1 MEDNTKR
8 EEEQEEP
15 MPTFSNKYEE
25 TGSLS
30 QSMNSEMDSSNEDVE
45 SQKLDSI
52 EEEVPASQEEEE
64 APVSQEEE
72 SPVSQEEES
81 PASPE
86 EEQES
91 PASPEE
97 ESPASQEE
105 ESPVSPEEEEQE
117 SPVSPE
123 EEEEAPASEEKPVQE
138 SRQTEKVDNVLRQA
152 GNFRKKLNT
161 LKKRLPYMDDS
172 EKDEIRNGVI
182 HEFINVL
189 KISKPT
195 STRKRFGRRLNG
207 LRNSFHE
214 SLNLLNG
221 TSKKR
226 PKRKSRKQKVE
237 SIPPPMEA
245 SS

>member
-30 QSMNSEMDSSNEDVE
+30 QSMNSELDSSNEDVE

-52 EEEVPASQEEEE
+52 EVPSEEAPVSPEEEE
-64 APVSQEEE
+64 APVS
-72 SPVSQEEES
+72 
-81 PASPE
+81 PE
-86 EEQES
+86 EEE
-91 PASPEE
+91 A
-97 ESPASQEE
+97 
-105 ESPVSPEEEEQE
+105 PVSPEEEEA
-117 SPVSPE
+117 PVSPE
-123 EEEEAPASEEKPVQE
+123 EEEAPVSPEEEEAPVSPEEEEAPVSPEEEEAPVSPEEKPVQE
-138 SRQTEKVDNVLRQA
+138 SRQTEKVDIILRQA

-182 HEFINVL
+182 HELISVL

-237 SIPPPMEA
+237 FIPSPMEA

>member
-64 APVSQEEE
+64 EAPVSQEEE

-97 ESPASQEE
+97 EQ
-105 ESPVSPEEEEQE
+105 ESPVSQEEEQE

>member
-30 QSMNSEMDSSNEDVE
+30 QSMNSELDSSNEDVE

-52 EEEVPASQEEEE
+52 ELPSEEAPVSPEEEE
-64 APVSQEEE
+64 APVS
-72 SPVSQEEES
+72 
-81 PASPE
+81 
-86 EEQES
+86 
-91 PASPEE
+91 
-97 ESPASQEE
+97 
-105 ESPVSPEEEEQE
+105 PEEEET
-117 SPVSPE
+117 
-123 EEEEAPASEEKPVQE
+123 PASEEKPVQE
-138 SRQTEKVDNVLRQA
+138 SRQTEKVDIILRQA

-182 HEFINVL
+182 HELISVL

-237 SIPPPMEA
+237 FIPSPMEA

>member
-1 MEDNTKR
+1 ME
-8 EEEQEEP
+8 
-15 MPTFSNKYEE
+15 
-25 TGSLS
+25 
-30 QSMNSEMDSSNEDVE
+30 
-45 SQKLDSI
+45 
-52 EEEVPASQEEEE
+52 A
-64 APVSQEEE
+64 
-72 SPVSQEEES
+72 
-81 PASPE
+81 
-86 EEQES
+86 
-91 PASPEE
+91 
-97 ESPASQEE
+97 
-105 ESPVSPEEEEQE
+105 
-117 SPVSPE
+117 PVSPE